1 MTEIAYAIPIV
12 HGKEDLYRQTW
23 DEIAGARRDEYAAAL
38 KASRITRQTIWHQ
51 QTPDGRTLAIVYI
64 EATDPDAPSA
74 SPRLMRTSVGGS
86 CSGCRKY
93 VDAISRSRLFRS
105 SWFTTSASNV

>member
-1 MTEIAYAIPIV
+1 MTEIVYAMPIV

-23 DEIAGARRDEYAAAL
+23 DWPAGARRDEYAAAQ
-38 KASRITRQTIWHQ
+38 KDAGVTRQTIRRQ

-64 EATDPDAPSA
+64 QATDPDAPSA
-74 SPRLMRTSVGGS
+74 SPRLIRRSVNGP

-93 VDAISRSRLFRS
+93 MDGISRRLFRS
-105 SWFTTSASNV
+105 SLDHDFRV